1 MSYWQPNKRTCH
13 ISCLSL
19 NQKNATC
26 ANSRIFARWSVGLC
40 LPDFLHSQGT
50 RLNIFLQEHGYT
62 SNPDRLISPFPV
74 DYISETNGV
83 AYLDV
88 NADAVRKGGCGSRPA
103 GSRKFLHSV

>member
-1 MSYWQPNKRTCH
+1 MP
-13 ISCLSL
+13 
-19 NQKNATC
+19 
-26 ANSRIFARWSVGLC
+26 SR
-40 LPDFLHSQGT
+40 LPAFTRDAIEHFLA
-50 RLNIFLQEHGYT
+50 EHGYT